1 MHSIL
6 IPPKLEQG
14 CGYLWGA
21 QGGPGQVLEVSHSAR
36 LLCLNERRGGGGGG
50 GGKKEQQKQ
59 RMMNS

>member
-6 IPPKLEQG
+6 IPPKLEQW

-21 QGGPGQVLEVSHSAR
+21 QGGPAQVLEVSHSAR
-36 LLCLNERRGGGGGG
+36 LLCLNER

-59 RMMNS
+59 RKMNS